1 MPKRQREIEGCRE
14 IETKRDKGRTNE
26 RKRNLESKEEKRKKS
41 VQAIKRE
48 RRKHKSAP
56 TELF

>member
-26 RKRNLESKEEKRKKS
+26 RKRNLESKEEKRKRS
-41 VQAIKRE
+41 PFKR
-48 RRKHKSAP
+48 
-56 TELF
+56 